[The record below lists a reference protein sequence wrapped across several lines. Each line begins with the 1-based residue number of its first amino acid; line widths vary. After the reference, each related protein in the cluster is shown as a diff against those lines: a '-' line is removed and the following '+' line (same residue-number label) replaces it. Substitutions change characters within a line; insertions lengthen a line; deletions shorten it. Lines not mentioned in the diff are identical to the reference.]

1 MGGKLPQGWPIINYV
16 LNNIY
21 LLATLIVNSIFAH
34 QAKIFKIGC
43 SLLLETKYQA
53 ILFGV
58 FTMSTPMAA

>member
-21 LLATLIVNSIFAH
+21 LLAILIENSILTH
-34 QAKIFKIGC
+34 QVKIFKTGC
-43 SLLLETKYQA
+43 SLFLETKYQA